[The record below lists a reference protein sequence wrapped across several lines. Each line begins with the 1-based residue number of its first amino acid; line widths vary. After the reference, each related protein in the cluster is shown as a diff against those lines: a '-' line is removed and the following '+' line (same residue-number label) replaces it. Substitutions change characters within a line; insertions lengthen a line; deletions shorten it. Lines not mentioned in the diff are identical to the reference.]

1 MNSKF
6 LAVFALSGA
15 ALAISGCTPN
25 DTTMG
30 GALKHNVAVQTIDP
44 DPDYDGDKI
53 EGGDGTHAAAA
64 TARYLKGSVKEPVTL
79 TTTAGSGAGS
89 GGSSGSSSGTGSGP
103 R

>member
-1 MNSKF
+1 MNSKVHT
-6 LAVFALSGA
+6 AFALAGA

-30 GALKHNVAVQTIDP
+30 GAMKHNVAVQTIDP
-44 DPDYDGDKI
+44 DPDYTGDRI

-64 TARYLKGSVKEPVTL
+64 TARYLKGTVKEPATL
-79 TTTAGSGAGS
+79 TTTSGSTSGS
-89 GGSSGSSSGTGSGP
+89 GGSGP